1 MDYKGKSQEF
11 ISINIIGETNCYL
24 LKEVISE
31 ALSILWFRKDGNTLK
46 IDGIDYE
53 FNKNQIICLT
63 EFHKI
68 EVQKIY
74 ETKLIR
80 FNRPFY
86 CIKEHDTEVS
96 CKGMLFFGASQLPIF
111 KIPKSELKI
120 FKTVFEMFVIEL
132 KTKDNLQ
139 LEMLQMMLKRFLILC
154 ARVYKE
160 EHQLSK
166 IENTQVELIREYNF
180 LVEQYF
186 KTKHTV
192 AEYAELLHKSPK
204 TLANLFAKVS
214 DKTPLQFIQERRMLE
229 ARRLLYYTNKN
240 IKEIAYEIG
249 FQDIQSFGRFFK
261 KIEGLSPSLFR
272 ENK

>member
-1 MDYKGKSQEF
+1 MIYRGKTSEF
-11 ISINIIGETNCYL
+11 LRIDSITSHNCQL
-24 LKEVISE
+24 LKEVITDG
-31 ALSILWFRKDGNTLK
+31 LSILWFEENNNHLK
-46 IDGIDYE
+46 IDAIDYLLE
-53 FNKNQIICLT
+53 KNQVTCLT

-68 EVQKIY
+68 EIKKLHRA
-74 ETKLIR
+74 KLIR

-111 KIPKSELKI
+111 KIPKEELKV
-120 FKTVFEMFVIEL
+120 FQTVFEMFLLEL

-154 ARVYKE
+154 ARVYKA
-160 EHQLSK
+160 EHQLNK
-166 IENTQVELIREYNF
+166 VENKQVDIIREYNF

-192 AEYAELLHKSPK
+192 AEYAEMLHKSPK
-204 TLANLFAKVS
+204 SLANLFAKIS
-214 DKTPLQFIQERRMLE
+214 DKSPLQFIQERKMLE
-229 ARRLLYYTNKN
+229 ARRLLQYTDKS
-240 IKEIAYEIG
+240 IKEIAYEVG

-261 KIEGLSPSLFR
+261 KIEGLSPSFFR
-272 ENK
+272 ENR